1 MGEYALL
8 YILFAPFVGALGL
21 IFVSNRQPTLVRGIA
36 ASAAF
41 VSLVASLYIFYGY
54 DPVQGGFQ
62 FVQKFAW
69 SKELGIALYLGVDGI
84 GTPLVLASSILL
96 FAGIFVS
103 WHIKDRA
110 KEFYI
115 WLLILAAAT
124 IGVFMSLDLFFL
136 YFFYEM
142 SVIPMYLLL
151 GMWGSHT
158 KKYLEMTDPEGL
170 KQRDS
175 VGFIFNFGSNSKEYA
190 AMKLV
195 LFLSAFA
202 VAALMGI
209 LLIYKF
215 SGLNTF
221 DILVLREQANLMNIP
236 VLGTTLDKIIWI
248 LVFFGFASIAPIW
261 PLHSWSPVGHAAAPA
276 ATSMLHAGVLMKLGH
291 FSIIRVAFEILPETT
306 RELMPIAA
314 VLCMFSIIYGGFVA
328 FYAKDTK
335 YVIGYSSSSHMGYVF
350 LGMAALNYISL
361 SGAVIYM
368 FAHAMA
374 TGMLFAMAG
383 WVYDQTHTR
392 DIPSLGG
399 LSNKMPFIS
408 GCFIVGCMASI
419 GMPGTVNFVAEI
431 MIVVGSWN
439 KYPLQVIVAMLGIVL
454 TLAYLFKMMRGLF
467 YGPMNQKYSHA
478 HDAVG
483 TVDRLPLLMMIT
495 ISIGFGIFPM
505 HLYEVVRSGV
515 DPLIARITQVV
526 PVAKSDEGSRSVK
539 AAAEITQPPA
549 IPMVS
554 HKPIAQVSEA
564 SRGGQE

>member
-1 MGEYALL
+1 MAQYTLL
-8 YILFAPFVGALGL
+8 IILFAPFVGALAL
-21 IFVSNRQPTLVRGIA
+21 IFVSNRQLSLVRGIA
-36 ASAAF
+36 AGSAF
-41 VSLVASLYIFYGY
+41 VSLVASMYLFYAY
-54 DPVQGGFQ
+54 DPLKGGFQ
-62 FVQKFAW
+62 FLQRIEW
-69 SKELGIALYLGVDGI
+69 SRQLGISLHLGVDGI

-103 WHIKDRA
+103 WHIKDRV

-115 WLLILAAAT
+115 WILILAAAT

-158 KKYLEMTDPEGL
+158 KTYLEMTDPAGL

-175 VGFIFNFGSNSKEYA
+175 VGFIFNFGANSKEYA

-202 VAALMGI
+202 VVALMGI

-221 DILVLREQANLMNIP
+221 DILILREQAHFSGPLA
-236 VLGTTLDKIIWI
+236 TLIWLLI
-248 LVFFGFASIAPIW
+248 FFGFASIAPIW

-306 RELMPIAA
+306 CELMPIAA
-314 VLCMFSIIYGGFVA
+314 VLCIFSIIYGGLVA
-328 FYAKDTK
+328 YYAKDTK

-350 LGMAALNYISL
+350 LGMAALDYISL

-399 LSNKMPFIS
+399 LSNRMPFIS
-408 GCFIVGCMASI
+408 AAFVIGCMASI
-419 GMPGTVNFVAEI
+419 GMPGTVNFIAEV
-431 MIVVGSWN
+431 MIIVGSWN
-439 KYPLQVIVAMLGIVL
+439 KYPFQVVVAVLGIVL
-454 TLAYLFKMMRGLF
+454 TMAYLFKMMRGLF
-467 YGPMNQKYSHA
+467 YGSMAEKYSHS
-478 HDAVG
+478 HDAV
-483 TVDRLPLLMMIT
+483 TVIDRLPLLIMIT
-495 ISIGFGIFPM
+495 VSISFGIFPG
-505 HLYEVVRSGV
+505 HLYSVVRSGV
-515 DPLIARITQVV
+515 DPLIARITKVV
-526 PVAKSDEGSRSVK
+526 PVAEHPLTGPR
-539 AAAEITQPPA
+539 AASPTAATPIEA
-549 IPMVS
+549 IAKVTP
-554 HKPIAQVSEA
+554 
-564 SRGGQE
+564 R

>member
-8 YILFAPFVGALGL
+8 YILFAPFAGALAL

-54 DPVQGGFQ
+54 DTVQGGFQ

-515 DPLIARITQVV
+515 DPLIARITHVV
-526 PVAKSDEGSRSVK
+526 PVAESDEGSRSVK
-539 AAAEITQPPA
+539 TAAEITQPPA

-554 HKPIAQVSEA
+554 NKPIAQVSEA

>member
-1 MGEYALL
+1 MADYTLL
-8 YILFAPFVGALGL
+8 IILFAPFAGALAL
-21 IFVSNRQPTLVRGIA
+21 IFVPNRQVSAVRSVAAGSAFITLIT
-36 ASAAF
+36 SIY
-41 VSLVASLYIFYGY
+41 LFYAY
-54 DPVQGGFQ
+54 DPLRGGYQ
-62 FVQKFAW
+62 FIQKIEW
-69 SKELGIALYLGVDGI
+69 SRQLGISLHLGVDGI
-84 GTPLVLASSILL
+84 GTPLVLASGILL

-103 WHIKDRA
+103 WHIKDRL

-115 WLLILAAAT
+115 WILILAAAT

-170 KQRDS
+170 KLRDS
-175 VGFIFNFGSNSKEYA
+175 VGFIFNFGANSKEYA

-221 DILVLREQANLMNIP
+221 DILVLREKAHFSGPLA
-236 VLGTTLDKIIWI
+236 TLIWI
-248 LVFFGFASIAPIW
+248 LIFFGFASIAPIW

-314 VLCMFSIIYGGFVA
+314 VLCIFSIIYGGLVA
-328 FYAKDTK
+328 YYAKDTK

-350 LGMAALNYISL
+350 LGMAALDYISL

-399 LSNKMPFIS
+399 LSNRMPFIS
-408 GCFIVGCMASI
+408 AAFVIGCMASI
-419 GMPGTVNFVAEI
+419 GMPGTVNFIAEV
-431 MIVVGSWN
+431 MIIVGSWN
-439 KYPLQVIVAMLGIVL
+439 KYPFQVIVAVLGIVL
-454 TLAYLFKMMRGLF
+454 TMAYLFKMMRGLF
-467 YGPMNQKYSHA
+467 YGSMAEKYSHS
-478 HDAVG
+478 HDAVA
-483 TVDRLPLLMMIT
+483 VIDRMPLLLMIT
-495 ISIGFGIFPM
+495 VSIGFGIFPG
-505 HLYEVVRSGV
+505 HLYSVVRSGV
-515 DPLIARITQVV
+515 DPLIARITKVV
-526 PVAKSDEGSRSVK
+526 PVAEQLHNSPQ
-539 AAAEITQPPA
+539 AAAPMLPA
-549 IPMVS
+549 DG
-554 HKPIAQVSEA
+554 EA
-564 SRGGQE
+564 LAKVTPR

>member
-1 MGEYALL
+1 MSDYVLL
-8 YILFAPFVGALGL
+8 YILFAPFAGALAL
-21 IFVSNRQPTLVRGIA
+21 IFTSNRQAMLVRGIA
-36 ASAAF
+36 ATAAGL
-41 VSLVASLYIFYGY
+41 SLLFSLYLFYAY
-54 DPVQGGFQ
+54 DPVKGGFQ
-62 FVQKFAW
+62 FVQKFQW
-69 SKELGIALYLGVDGI
+69 SRQLGISLHLGVDGI

-103 WHIKDRA
+103 WHIKDRT

-158 KKYLEMTDPEGL
+158 KKYLEMTDSEGL
-170 KQRDS
+170 KLRDS
-175 VGFIFNFGSNSKEYA
+175 VDFIFNFAANSKEYA

-195 LFLSAFA
+195 LFLSAWA
-202 VAALMGI
+202 VVALLGI
-209 LLIYKF
+209 LLIYKY

-221 DILVLREQANLMNIP
+221 DILQLREHAKLMNIP
-236 VLGTTLDKIIWI
+236 ALGTTLDKIIWLLI
-248 LVFFGFASIAPIW
+248 FFGFASIAPLW

-291 FSIIRVAFEILPETT
+291 FSIIRVAFEILPDTT

-314 VLCMFSIIYGGFVA
+314 VLCIFSIIYGGFVA

-350 LGMAALNYISL
+350 LGMAALNYIGL

-383 WVYDQTHTR
+383 WIYDQTHSR

-399 LSNKMPFIS
+399 LANRMPFIA
-408 GCFIVGCMASI
+408 GCFVIACMASV
-419 GMPGTVNFVAEI
+419 GMPGTVNFIAEV
-431 MIVVGSWN
+431 MIIVGSWN
-439 KYPLQVIVAMLGIVL
+439 KYPLQVIVAVIGIVI
-454 TLAYLFKMMRGLF
+454 TLAYLFRMMRGLF
-467 YGPMNQKYSHA
+467 YGPMEQKYSHS
-478 HDAVG
+478 HDAVAV
-483 TVDRLPLLMMIT
+483 VDRLPLLIMIAV
-495 ISIGFGIFPM
+495 SIGFGLFPM
-505 HLYEVVRSGV
+505 HMYNVVRSGV
-515 DPLIARITQVV
+515 DPLVAKITQVV
-526 PVAKSDEGSRSVK
+526 PVAAEERGTLGVNRESSQGSSSSNL
-539 AAAEITQPPA
+539 
-549 IPMVS
+549 VS
-554 HKPIAQVSEA
+554 SAHT
-564 SRGGQE
+564 SRLTPDSLRGVQ

>member
-8 YILFAPFVGALGL
+8 YILFAPFAGALAL
-21 IFVSNRQPTLVRGIA
+21 IFVSNRQPLLVRGIA

-41 VSLVASLYIFYGY
+41 VSLAASLYIFYGY
-54 DPVQGGFQ
+54 DTVQGGFQ

-236 VLGTTLDKIIWI
+236 VLGTTLDKIIWV

-505 HLYEVVRSGV
+505 HLYDVVRSGV
-515 DPLIARITQVV
+515 DPLIARITHVV
-526 PVAKSDEGSRSVK
+526 PVAESNEGLRSVK
-539 AAAEITQPPA
+539 GAAATTDHLA

-554 HKPIAQVSEA
+554 NTPITQVSEA
-564 SRGGQE
+564 PRGGQE

>member
-8 YILFAPFVGALGL
+8 YILFAPFAGALAL
-21 IFVSNRQPTLVRGIA
+21 IFVSNRQPSLVRGIA

-54 DPVQGGFQ
+54 DPVRGGFQ

-236 VLGTTLDKIIWI
+236 VLGTTLDKIIWV

-361 SGAVIYM
+361 SGAIIYM
-368 FAHAMA
+368 FAHAMV

-483 TVDRLPLLMMIT
+483 TIDRLPLLMMIT

-515 DPLIARITQVV
+515 DPLIARITHVV
-526 PVAKSDEGSRSVK
+526 PVAESDGVLRRVK
-539 AAAEITQPPA
+539 GAAAITNPPA

-554 HKPIAQVSEA
+554 TTPITHVSEA
-564 SRGGQE
+564 PRGGQE

>member
-1 MGEYALL
+1 MAEYTLL
-8 YILFAPFVGALGL
+8 IILFAPFAGALAL
-21 IFVSNRQPTLVRGIA
+21 IFVSNRQVSLVRGIA
-36 ASAAF
+36 AGSAF
-41 VSLVASLYIFYGY
+41 VSLIASVYLFYAY
-54 DPVQGGFQ
+54 DAVKGGFQ
-62 FVQKFAW
+62 FIQRIEW
-69 SKELGIALYLGVDGI
+69 SRQLGISLHLGVDGI
-84 GTPLVLASSILL
+84 GTPLVLASAILL

-103 WHIKDRA
+103 WHIKDRM

-115 WLLILAAAT
+115 WILILAAAT

-158 KKYLEMTDPEGL
+158 KKYLEMTDTEGL
-170 KQRDS
+170 RQRDS
-175 VGFIFNFGSNSKEYA
+175 VGFIFNFGANSKEYA

-221 DILVLREQANLMNIP
+221 DILILREQAHFSGPLA
-236 VLGTTLDKIIWI
+236 TLIWLLI
-248 LVFFGFASIAPIW
+248 FFGFASIAPIW

-314 VLCMFSIIYGGFVA
+314 VLCVFSIIYGGLVA
-328 FYAKDTK
+328 YYAKDTK

-350 LGMAALNYISL
+350 LGMAALDYISL

-399 LSNKMPFIS
+399 LSNRMPFIS
-408 GCFIVGCMASI
+408 AAFVIGCMASI
-419 GMPGTVNFVAEI
+419 GMPGTVNFIAEV
-431 MIVVGSWN
+431 MIIVGSWN
-439 KYPLQVIVAMLGIVL
+439 KYPFQVVVAVLGIVL
-454 TLAYLFKMMRGLF
+454 TMAYLFKMMRGLF
-467 YGPMNQKYSHA
+467 YGSMAEKYSHS
-478 HDAVG
+478 HDAV
-483 TVDRLPLLMMIT
+483 TVIDRLPLLIMIT
-495 ISIGFGIFPM
+495 VSISFGIFPG
-505 HLYEVVRSGV
+505 HLYSVVRSGV
-515 DPLIARITQVV
+515 DPLIARITKVV
-526 PVAKSDEGSRSVK
+526 PVAEHPMMNSPH
-539 AAAEITQPPA
+539 AASPLVPL
-549 IPMVS
+549 P
-554 HKPIAQVSEA
+554 A
-564 SRGGQE
+564 SREAIAKVTPR

>member
-8 YILFAPFVGALGL
+8 YILFAPFAGALAL
-21 IFVSNRQPTLVRGIA
+21 IFVSNRQPLLVRGIA
-36 ASAAF
+36 ATSAF
-41 VSLVASLYIFYGY
+41 VSLIASIYIFYGY
-54 DPVQGGFQ
+54 DTVQGGFQ

-158 KKYLEMTDPEGL
+158 KKYLEMTDPEGMKL
-170 KQRDS
+170 RDS

-515 DPLIARITQVV
+515 DPLIARITHVV
-526 PVAKSDEGSRSVK
+526 PVAESDEGSKSVK
-539 AAAEITQPPA
+539 ATAEIAQPA
-549 IPMVS
+549 VIPMVS

>member
-1 MGEYALL
+1 MAEYTLL
-8 YILFAPFVGALGL
+8 IILFAPFLGALAL
-21 IFVSNRQPTLVRGIA
+21 IFVSNRQVSLVRGIA
-36 ASAAF
+36 AGSAF
-41 VSLVASLYIFYGY
+41 VSLVASVYLFYAYDSVKGGY
-54 DPVQGGFQ
+54 Q
-62 FVQKFAW
+62 FIQRIEW
-69 SKELGIALYLGVDGI
+69 SRQLGISLHLGVDGI
-84 GTPLVLASSILL
+84 GTPLVLASGILL

-103 WHIKDRA
+103 WHIKDRM

-115 WLLILAAAT
+115 WILILAAAT

-175 VGFIFNFGSNSKEYA
+175 VGFIFNFGANSKEYA

-221 DILVLREQANLMNIP
+221 DILILREKAHFSGPLA
-236 VLGTTLDKIIWI
+236 TLIWLLI
-248 LVFFGFASIAPIW
+248 FFGFASIAPIW

-314 VLCMFSIIYGGFVA
+314 VLCIFSIIYGGLVA
-328 FYAKDTK
+328 YYAKDTK

-350 LGMAALNYISL
+350 LGMAALDYISL

-399 LSNKMPFIS
+399 LSNRMPFIS
-408 GCFIVGCMASI
+408 AAFVIGCMASI
-419 GMPGTVNFVAEI
+419 GMPGTVNFIAEV
-431 MIVVGSWN
+431 MIIVGSWN
-439 KYPLQVIVAMLGIVL
+439 KYPFQVVVAVLGIVL
-454 TLAYLFKMMRGLF
+454 TMAYLFKMMRGLF
-467 YGPMNQKYSHA
+467 YGSMAEKYSHS
-478 HDAVG
+478 HDAVAV
-483 TVDRLPLLMMIT
+483 VDRMPLLIMIT
-495 ISIGFGIFPM
+495 VSISFGIFPG
-505 HLYEVVRSGV
+505 HLYSVVRSGV
-515 DPLIARITQVV
+515 DPLIARITKVV
-526 PVAKSDEGSRSVK
+526 PVAELP
-539 AAAEITQPPA
+539 TN
-549 IPMVS
+549 IPQASSPTLPVS
-554 HKPIAQVSEA
+554 A
-564 SRGGQE
+564 SREAIAKVTSR

>member
-1 MGEYALL
+1 MGDYALL
-8 YILFAPFVGALGL
+8 YILFAPFVGAIAL
-21 IFVSNRQPTLVRGIA
+21 IFVSNRQAMLVRGIA
-36 ASAAF
+36 AGAAL
-41 VSLVASLYIFYGY
+41 VSLLVSLYLFFAY
-54 DPVQGGFQ
+54 DHVKGGFQ
-62 FVQKFAW
+62 FVQRFEW
-69 SKELGIALYLGVDGI
+69 SRQLGISLHLGVDGI

-103 WHIKDRA
+103 WHIKDRT

-136 YFFYEM
+136 FFFYEM

-158 KKYLEMTDPEGL
+158 KKYNEMKDPDGL

-202 VAALMGI
+202 VVALMGI
-209 LLIYKF
+209 LLIYKY

-221 DILVLREQANLMNIP
+221 DILVLREQAKLMNIP
-236 VLGTTLDKIIWI
+236 VLGTTLDKIIWLLI
-248 LVFFGFASIAPIW
+248 FFGFASIAPLW

-314 VLCMFSIIYGGFVA
+314 VLCMFSIVYGGFVA

-350 LGMAALNYISL
+350 LGMAALDYISL
-361 SGAVIYM
+361 TGAVMYM

-383 WVYDQTHTR
+383 WVYDQTHSR

-399 LSNKMPFIS
+399 LSNRMPFIS
-408 GCFIVGCMASI
+408 GCFVVACMASI
-419 GMPGTVNFVAEI
+419 GVPGTVNFIAEV
-431 MIVVGSWN
+431 MIIVGSWN
-439 KYPLQVIVAMLGIVL
+439 KYPFQVIVAVVGIVL

-467 YGPMNQKYSHA
+467 YGPMDQKYSHA
-478 HDAVG
+478 HDAVA
-483 TVDRLPLLMMIT
+483 VADRLPLLIMIT
-495 ISIGFGIFPM
+495 VSIGFFFFPM
-505 HLYEVVRSGV
+505 HLYNVVRSGV
-515 DPLIARITQVV
+515 DPLIAKIIRVV
-526 PVAKSDEGSRSVK
+526 PVAALDRESLHVKRETMSPPGSSDAPVSAINPLPLTPHPSRRSD
-539 AAAEITQPPA
+539 
-549 IPMVS
+549 
-554 HKPIAQVSEA
+554 
-564 SRGGQE
+564 

>member
-8 YILFAPFVGALGL
+8 YILFAPFAGALAL
-21 IFVSNRQPTLVRGIA
+21 IFVSNRQPLLVRSVA
-36 ASAAF
+36 AGAAF
-41 VSLVASLYIFYGY
+41 VSLLASLYLFYAY
-54 DPVQGGFQ
+54 DPVRGGFQ
-62 FVQKFAW
+62 FVQKYRMVETARDF
-69 SKELGIALYLGVDGI
+69 
-84 GTPLVLASSILL
+84 LASWCGRDRDAARARLIH
-96 FAGIFVS
+96 FAVRRHLRVVAYQRPHERVLHLVADFGCR
-103 WHIKDRA
+103 HDRRVHVPGPV
-110 KEFYI
+110 
-115 WLLILAAAT
+115 LP
-124 IGVFMSLDLFFL
+124 V
-136 YFFYEM
+136 FFYEM

-158 KKYLEMTDPEGL
+158 KKYLEMTDPDGMKL
-170 KQRDS
+170 RDS
-175 VGFIFNFGSNSKEYA
+175 VGFILNFGSNSKEYA

-202 VAALMGI
+202 VVALMGI
-209 LLIYKF
+209 LLIYKY

-221 DILVLREQANLMNIP
+221 DILVLREQANFMNIP
-236 VLGTTLDKIIWI
+236 VLGTTLDKIIWV
-248 LVFFGFASIAPIW
+248 LVFFGFASIAPLW

-350 LGMAALNYISL
+350 LGMAASNYISL

-383 WVYDQTHTR
+383 WVYDQTHSR

-408 GCFIVGCMASI
+408 ACFIVACMASI
-419 GMPGTVNFVAEI
+419 GMPGTVNFIAEI
-431 MIVVGSWN
+431 MIIVGSWN
-439 KYPLQVIVAMLGIVL
+439 KYPVPSHRRHARDCSDLGLPVQNDARPFLRPDEPKIQSC
-454 TLAYLFKMMRGLF
+454 ARCDF
-467 YGPMNQKYSHA
+467 YG
-478 HDAVG
+478 
-483 TVDRLPLLMMIT
+483 R
-495 ISIGFGIFPM
+495 
-505 HLYEVVRSGV
+505 
-515 DPLIARITQVV
+515 
-526 PVAKSDEGSRSVK
+526 
-539 AAAEITQPPA
+539 PPA
-549 IPMVS
+549 PADHDFNQYRVRDFS
-554 HKPIAQVSEA
+554 DAFV
-564 SRGGQE
+564 

>member
-1 MGEYALL
+1 MVEYILL
-8 YILFAPFVGALGL
+8 YILFAPFAGALAL
-21 IFVSNRQPTLVRGIA
+21 IFVSNRQPMLVRGIA
-36 ASAAF
+36 VASTF
-41 VSLVASLYIFYGY
+41 VCLVAAMYLFYAY
-54 DPVQGGFQ
+54 DPVKGGFQ
-62 FVQKFAW
+62 FVQKFQW
-69 SKELGIALYLGVDGI
+69 SKELGIALHLGVDGI
-84 GTPLVLASSILL
+84 GTPLVLASAVLL
-96 FAGIFVS
+96 FTGVFVS
-103 WHIKDRA
+103 WHITDRT

-158 KKYLEMTDPEGL
+158 KKYLEMTDPEGVKL
-170 KQRDS
+170 RDS
-175 VGFIFNFGSNSKEYA
+175 VGFIFNFGANSKEYA

-202 VAALMGI
+202 VMALMGI
-209 LLIYKF
+209 LLIYKYA
-215 SGLNTF
+215 GLNTF

-236 VLGTTLDKIIWI
+236 ALGTTLDKIIWI

-314 VLCMFSIIYGGFVA
+314 VLCVFSIVYGGLVA

-392 DIPSLGG
+392 DLPSLGG
-399 LSNKMPFIS
+399 LSNKMPFIA
-408 GCFIVGCMASI
+408 GCFVVGCMASI
-419 GMPGTVNFVAEI
+419 GMPGTVNFIAEV
-431 MIVVGSWN
+431 MIIVGSWN
-439 KYPLQVIVAMLGIVL
+439 KYPLQVIVAVLGIVL
-454 TLAYLFKMMRGLF
+454 TMAYLFNMMRAVF
-467 YGPMNQKYSHA
+467 YGPMSQKYSHTR
-478 HDAVG
+478 DAVA
-483 TVDRLPLLMMIT
+483 TVDRLPLLVMIAV
-495 ISIGFGIFPM
+495 SVGFGIFPM
-505 HLYEVVRSGV
+505 QLYDVVRSGV
-515 DPLIARITQVV
+515 DPLVAKITYVT
-526 PVAKSDEGSRSVK
+526 PVARTDDETEGIGRNP
-539 AAAEITQPPA
+539 APGTDPPPLLA
-549 IPMVS
+549 THPRPLTS
-554 HKPIAQVSEA
+554 YA
-564 SRGGQE
+564 SREHE

>member
-8 YILFAPFVGALGL
+8 YILFAPFAGALAL

-41 VSLVASLYIFYGY
+41 VSLIASLYIFYGY

-62 FVQKFAW
+62 FVQKFPW

-526 PVAKSDEGSRSVK
+526 PVAEGDEGLRRMKGEVK
-539 AAAEITQPPA
+539 IGEYPA
-549 IPMVS
+549 LPMVS
-554 HKPIAQVSEA
+554 SKPITQVSEA